1 MGRIYCWCIRGSLR
15 AHGTLRA
22 HGDASHRM
30 GMLRKIVGGRGSG
43 VWFYDWQYMHF
54 RFFYLLRLNKV
65 QLSCTLIE
73 FERLEV
79 WQIATDFTK
88 DIYLVTREF
97 PDEERF
103 GLISQLRRAAVSIG
117 SNISEGTGRETIKDQ
132 KYFYQVAYGSLMEVL
147 NQLILSNQLGYIEDD
162 VMTNLLRPK
171 GEKVSRML
179 FGLIKSL
186 KE

>member
-22 HGDASHRM
+22 HGDATQDSR
-30 GMLRKIVGGRGSG
+30 RSG
-43 VWFYDWQYMHF
+43 VWG
-54 RFFYLLRLNKV
+54 LVLRLAIYA
-65 QLSCTLIE
+65 LSFFLFAKIKQSTIIMHTYR